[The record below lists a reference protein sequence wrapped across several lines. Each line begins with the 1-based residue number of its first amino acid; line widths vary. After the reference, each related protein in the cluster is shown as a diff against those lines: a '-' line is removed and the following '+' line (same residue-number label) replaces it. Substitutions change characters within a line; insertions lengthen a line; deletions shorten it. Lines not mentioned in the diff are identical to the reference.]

1 MDSCDQSNYP
11 SKPPLNPYTHMA
23 HVVVGCCGSKLCVR
37 AAGTSQT
44 CCQRSL
50 FLNVKKPTKTVRKK
64 WVCPST
70 PHRCFGSVHLQV
82 SHTGSLIR
90 KRMIFWKTSIRY
102 QEKAGSYHTH
112 FAVHPHLRSTLTQED
127 LQKFDETG
135 SSYSSKQICSNGIPP
150 KSVLNWDFPIFSY
163 INIYYTPKSIFH
175 GIFPYFP
182 RRNCYSSPPLQT
194 AQPRAASRAPGVFLH
209 RRVANAQQ
217 TRAPA
222 S

>member
-1 MDSCDQSNYP
+1 MSLHNVCLIMSFQFYPTFWCLPGNKPNKHQETEITPRHSCGQLWSEQL
-11 SKPPLNPYTHMA
+11 SFQTTFESIHA
-23 HVVVGCCGSKLCVR
+23 HGPCGSRMLWVKTMCPCS
-37 AAGTSQT
+37 GHIP
-44 CCQRSL
+44 
-50 FLNVKKPTKTVRKK
+50 NVLSEESFSECEKTYQDCAKK

-163 INIYYTPKSIFH
+163 INIYYTPKSIFPWDFP
-175 GIFPYFP
+175 IF
-182 RRNCYSSPPLQT
+182 SP
-194 AQPRAASRAPGVFLH
+194 
-209 RRVANAQQ
+209 
-217 TRAPA
+217 
-222 S
+222 